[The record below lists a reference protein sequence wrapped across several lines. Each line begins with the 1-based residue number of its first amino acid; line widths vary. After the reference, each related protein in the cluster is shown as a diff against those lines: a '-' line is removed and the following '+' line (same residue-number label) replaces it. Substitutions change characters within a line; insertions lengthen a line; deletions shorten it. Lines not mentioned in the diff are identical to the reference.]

1 MARRQRR
8 RPVPQQPVTA
18 DITALSH
25 DGRGIARIDGKT
37 TFIDNALPGEQVQ
50 FRYTAV
56 HSKFDEG
63 RAEEILRASPE
74 RAEPPCE
81 HALLCG
87 GCSLQHM
94 HSDAQV
100 ALKQSVLAE
109 QLDHFGGLTPER
121 WLPPLRGPVVGYR
134 GKARLGVRYV
144 IPRETAF
151 VGFREKRNNFLADI
165 RRCAVLTPA
174 IGESLLALRELVT
187 GLEARARLPQIEIAT
202 GDDDI
207 ALVFRHMDPLS
218 ADDLAAIVAFCQA
231 RGWHCYLQPGN
242 ESTVHRVWPM
252 EGEERLYYRLPSGRL
267 PSGRLPS
274 ERLPSEPLPTGHQ
287 PADEVEL
294 AFHPIDFTQVNAAIN
309 REMVPLALELL
320 DIRPEHRV
328 LDLFCGLGNFTLP
341 MARHA
346 RQVVGVE
353 LSEAMVARGE
363 ENARRNG
370 LSNLSFHAWD
380 LSQDVS
386 GQSWAAEQFDRVLID
401 PPRAGA
407 LEMVRLMPQFGAQKL
422 VYVSC
427 NPATLARDAGELK
440 ALGYRLRAAGVMD
453 MFPHTTHV
461 ESIALFERG

>member
-8 RPVPQQPVTA
+8 RPLPPHAVTA
-18 DITALSH
+18 EVTALSH

-37 TFIDNALPGEQVQ
+37 TFLDNALPGEQVM

-56 HSKFDEG
+56 HSKYDEG

-74 RAEPPCE
+74 RTEPPCE

-109 QLDHFGGLTPER
+109 QLDHFGGLVPER
-121 WLPPLRGPVVGYR
+121 WLPPLRGPVTGYR

-165 RRCAVLTPA
+165 HSCAVLTPA
-174 IGESLLALRELVT
+174 IGESLMALRTLVT
-187 GLEARARLPQIEIAT
+187 GLAARARLPQIEVAT
-202 GDDDI
+202 GDELV

-218 ADDLAAIVAFCQA
+218 PDDLAAIVAFCQA

-242 ESTVHRVWPM
+242 ESTVHRVWPT
-252 EGEERLYYRLPSGRL
+252 EGEERLYYRLPS
-267 PSGRLPS
+267 
-274 ERLPSEPLPTGHQ
+274 
-287 PADEVEL
+287 DDVEL
-294 AFHPIDFTQVNAAIN
+294 AFHPVDFTQVNAAIN
-309 REMVPLALELL
+309 REMVPLALDLL
-320 DIRPEHRV
+320 DIHPEHRV

-341 MARHA
+341 MACRA
-346 RQVVGVE
+346 QQVVGVE

-380 LSQDVS
+380 LSQEIS